1 MFHMRAEVRRA
12 GRGVRPGR
20 ALALALVLLG
30 VPLTSRAASE
40 SARVLPEAPVG
51 GLMADDPMRWM
62 ALELAAG
69 VGVALVAV
77 PTTLAVSAWVGSLS
91 SELGWAAAPAMLL
104 LVALPPLAVTGAQWM
119 LGEVL
124 RPGSVRFQP
133 AVWVTL
139 GVHVLAVT
147 GAVLLGATVHDA
159 RDAAL
164 FTLAEVVLLPTAG
177 MLMMRATAPGVPPTS
192 SRVLEA
198 PRSVVEATA
207 SRALVVPVLSYRF

>member
-1 MFHMRAEVRRA
+1 
-12 GRGVRPGR
+12 
-20 ALALALVLLG
+20 
-30 VPLTSRAASE
+30 
-40 SARVLPEAPVG
+40 
-51 GLMADDPMRWM
+51 M

-69 VGVALVAV
+69 AGVAVVAV

-124 RPGSVRFQP
+124 QPGSVRFQP
-133 AVWVTL
+133 AAWVTL